1 MGTYL
6 YTLRKK
12 KVTLWTSD
20 CGHNWVATK
29 ANLYSYAYKPS
40 YSFLLS
46 ARYNRM
52 AAQYEKA
59 ADAAFADYNGGFV
72 INGTA
77 EDGLDGCPVYIKV
90 RSGSY
95 LDCCNFPGEI
105 VGFVEVRGGRNYL
118 VTRSKWTT
126 ARRCGDDTK
135 FRFRN
140 VIKDGKCTHESE
152 ELDEHSDSPVCG

>member
-20 CGHNWVATK
+20 LVTMTAAK

-40 YSFLLS
+40 YCFMPST
-46 ARYNRM
+46 RYSRM
-52 AAQYEKA
+52 AAQYERA
-59 ADAAFADYNGGFV
+59 AEAAFEDYDGGYV
-72 INGTA
+72 IDGSA

-95 LDCCNFPGEI
+95 LDCNDFPGEI
-105 VGFVEVRGGRNYL
+105 VGFVEYRKGRYYL
-118 VTRSKWTT
+118 VKHGKWTT
-126 ARRCGDDTK
+126 AKRCSDDTE
-135 FRFRN
+135 FRYRS
-140 VIKDGKCTHESE
+140 VIKDGKCSYEQE
-152 ELDEHSDSPVCG
+152 EL